1 MKHFYL
7 LFNPK
12 SIISSLNPD
21 EKKVLPIL
29 IDAAKK
35 LDHIYSLQKNEKF
48 SGANFY
54 PHDIA
59 KERIKNSAQNKPE
72 LLLPFTIVEE
82 DKNGQLV
89 AIHYHQKY
97 SQFLQP
103 IADLIKNAALKA
115 KNKSFQK
122 YLLALGDS
130 LLNGNYQKA
139 DIAWLGVKDSNI
151 DVTLGPYERN
161 LDKSFFTKR
170 AYQAHV
176 GIIDKE
182 NTQNARNIRDI
193 LYRNIGFNHHR
204 LSPPRIVDIKVEHN
218 LISSGLLG
226 DLLFSQQHLPSDSQ
240 TTEKHGSRIIGYL
253 NSIDYKFEKLIY
265 PIFEAIFEKS
275 FRSAYSKTILKK
287 GNYLNA
293 LLQSL
298 AQQLH
303 RYQNSRE
310 NLRELFPFFDEA
322 NSIVTGVQNAK
333 HLVLKG
339 VINQKELEA
348 IMISFVC
355 WIFSEWVVSRRTK
368 SRENYLIGD
377 ALTLNFLMREGA
389 LREQD
394 GISWPNFAR
403 MFFEIENLSTIF
415 TRILENDTYDEAKGF
430 LSKYLSFEI
439 FKAFE
444 KRLIRIEAP

>member
-12 SIISSLNPD
+12 SISSTLNPD
-21 EKKVLPIL
+21 EKKILPML
-29 IDAAKK
+29 IEAAKR
-35 LDHIYSLQKNEKF
+35 LDQIYSLQKNEKF

-54 PHDIA
+54 PNDEA
-59 KERIKNSAQNKPE
+59 KESIEKEAKNKPE
-72 LLLPFTIVEE
+72 LLSPFTVVEKDE
-82 DKNGQLV
+82 NNQLV

-97 SQFLQP
+97 SQFLKP
-103 IADLIKNAALKA
+103 IASLIKNAALKA

-122 YLLALGDS
+122 YLQVLGDS

-139 DIAWLGVKDSNI
+139 DIAWLGVKNSNI
-151 DVTLGPYERN
+151 DVTFGPYERN
-161 LDKSFFTKR
+161 LDKSFFIKR

-182 NTQNARNIRDI
+182 NTQKARDIRDI
-193 LYRNIGFNHHR
+193 LYRNIGFNLHR
-204 LSPPRIVDIKVEHN
+204 LSPPKIVDIKVEHN

-240 TTEKHGSRIIGYL
+240 TTEKYGSRIIGYL

-265 PIFEAIFEKS
+265 PIFEAIFEKN

-310 NLRELFPFFDEA
+310 NLKELFPFFDEA
-322 NSIVTGVQNAK
+322 NSIVSGIQNAK

-348 IMISFVC
+348 IMISYVC
-355 WIFSEWVVSRRTK
+355 WVFSEWVASRRTK

-439 FKAFE
+439 FKAFD